1 MIYCDMYFCI
11 QLKRQFSDFL
21 FPRLPG
27 KWPFALSDTQVD
39 SRRRGLEDYME
50 KGSNLDIMY
59 ASSVCF
65 AHAVCGIKVI
75 FESDL
80 IQDFL
85 CVSQLGNQVQKIVYL
100 SW

>member
-1 MIYCDMYFCI
+1 MIDCDFMFWI

-50 KGSNLDIMY
+50 KGMD
-59 ASSVCF
+59 
-65 AHAVCGIKVI
+65 
-75 FESDL
+75 
-80 IQDFL
+80 
-85 CVSQLGNQVQKIVYL
+85 CVEYLMVHHQCVVQCVA
-100 SW
+100 